1 MSASRTAG
9 NRAATKGPKPVVGLV
24 GGMGSG
30 KSMVAE
36 MLSRREARIISG
48 DQIGHEALKKS
59 DIKKQIVERFGN
71 EILDPSG
78 EIDRRRLGQM
88 VFAHASERK
97 ALEKI
102 LFPRIGERVRQELEA
117 AWHDQ
122 TVPFVVLDAAI
133 MLEAGWD
140 GVCDFLVFV
149 DADRKT
155 RLGRLA
161 RQRGWTAEEVEAR
174 ERAQMELNEKRQRS
188 HFRIDNS
195 GSLEDVERQLSAL
208 LGQMGLADR
217 NCQAE
222 MPPDAS

>member
-1 MSASRTAG
+1 M
-9 NRAATKGPKPVVGLV
+9 KGPKPVIGLV

-36 MLSRREARIISG
+36 MLARRGARIISG
-48 DQIGHEALKKS
+48 DQIGHEALKNS
-59 DIKKQIVERFGN
+59 DIKKQIVDRFG
-71 EILDPSG
+71 EKILDESG
-78 EIDRRRLGQM
+78 DIDRRRLGRM
-88 VFAHASERK
+88 VFADASERQ

-102 LFPRIGERVRQELEA
+102 VFPRIGERVRQELES

-122 TVPFVVLDAAI
+122 AVSFVVLDAAI

-140 GVCDFLVFV
+140 GACDFLVFI

-155 RLGRLA
+155 RLERLA

-174 ERAQMELNEKRQRS
+174 ERAQMELDEKRKHS
-188 HFRIDNS
+188 DFRIDNA

-208 LGQMGLADR
+208 LGQMSLGNR
-217 NCQAE
+217 KRRTE
-222 MPPDAS
+222 TPSDAS